1 MYSLLIVDDEP
12 EILEGIREMLLA
24 SSLPLKE
31 VRTAQSARQALTMFA
46 QSPFDIIISDI
57 RMPEMDG
64 LEMVRE
70 TRRIWPRTS
79 VIFLTGFRDFE
90 YAHQAIQLGSADY
103 LVKPVFDEH
112 LLESLQRVIDKL
124 DAQWEQML
132 DHHALQRQAEEH
144 QAEQQRLF
152 LLRLLEGENIG
163 GESALDQPLLDRLSL
178 PFCCA
183 PGASVLVGAV
193 RVDSVG
199 EEGLPPVHFLIQNV
213 LEELL
218 AGYHILCLP
227 YDGPLM
233 ALLIQPNR
241 PSNDLSSQRDGLDS
255 ALQKQLEELQ
265 SFFDSH
271 LQLVLSIGVMEP
283 LGWGQLAQGFQR
295 LVKLQ
300 QGLAT
305 QGQLCFWSLAEREPL
320 SGSERKESN
329 YVYVVN
335 SVRAY
340 IQGHLGEGLS
350 LSELS
355 QRFRI
360 NPSYLSRVFHR
371 ATGEQL
377 SSYIT
382 AARIEAAKGMLRRS
396 NLKAYEIA
404 AMVGFETANY
414 FAKVFRRVT
423 GMTPTEFRSG
433 RAGEGKEK

>member
-1 MYSLLIVDDEP
+1 MYNLLIVDDEP

-24 SSLPLKE
+24 SDLPLKE
-31 VRTAQSARQALTMFA
+31 VKTAQSARRALMMFA

-64 LEMVRE
+64 LEMVRQ

-79 VIFLTGFRDFE
+79 VVFLTGFRDFE
-90 YAHQAIQLGSADY
+90 YARQAIQLGSADY

-112 LLESLQRVIDKL
+112 LLESLQRVIGQL
-124 DAQWEQML
+124 DAQWERML
-132 DHHALQRQAEEH
+132 DHHALQRQAEER
-144 QAEQQRLF
+144 QAEQQRRF
-152 LLRLLEGENIG
+152 LLRLLEGEDAAVNQP
-163 GESALDQPLLDRLSL
+163 ALDQLGL
-178 PFCCA
+178 PFRCT
-183 PGASVLVGAV
+183 PGAILLAGAV
-193 RVDSVG
+193 RVDSTG
-199 EEGLPPVHFLIQNV
+199 EPGLPPVHFLIQNV

-218 AGYHILCLP
+218 EGYHILCLP
-227 YDGPLM
+227 YEGPLM
-233 ALLIQPNR
+233 ALLIQPGG
-241 PSNDLSSQRDGLDS
+241 SASSGGTDS
-255 ALQKQLEELQ
+255 AFQKQLEELQ

-271 LQLVLSIGVMEP
+271 LDLVLSIGVMGP
-283 LGWGQLAQGFQR
+283 LDWPRLAEGFQR

-305 QGQLCFWSLAEREPL
+305 QGQLCFWPFLEREPL
-320 SGSERKESN
+320 LAPEEKDSN
-329 YVYVVN
+329 YVYVVS
-335 SVRAY
+335 SVKVY
-340 IQGHLGEGLS
+340 VQEHLGEGLS

-382 AARIEAAKGMLRRS
+382 SVRIEAAKGMLRRT
-396 NLKAYEIA
+396 NLKTYEIA
-404 AMVGFETANY
+404 SLVGFETANY

-433 RAGEGKEK
+433 RGGEEEQ